1 MTILVLNALKEIIL
15 HLGCP
20 GVPVVSM
27 WYSGWVATGGGS
39 NKHSISSTHTW
50 YTMYVRICIWYNWF
64 HHYFK
69 RMKIFCMVRISHR
82 PTFGGIV
89 KVKGAVSL
97 AGDAEGWLWPVGFPE
112 AGGSAVNLCSLQ
124 FVVSFGLGEYICS
137 SSWAKLCACFVHC
150 ILCTLSSTMTLY
162 FYDAVS
168 DTVRRR
174 GWYRAIVT
182 EEGQWHILEEIT
194 DLEFEN
200 Q

>member
-1 MTILVLNALKEIIL
+1 MEVSITILVLNALKEIIL

-69 RMKIFCMVRISHR
+69 RMKIFCITPANFRWHCQSQRCRQPGRRCWRLTLTGRIPRSGWECR
-82 PTFGGIV
+82 QSLLP
-89 KVKGAVSL
+89 AVC
-97 AGDAEGWLWPVGFPE
+97 GQFW
-112 AGGSAVNLCSLQ
+112 NI
-124 FVVSFGLGEYICS
+124 FVVLVGPNY
-137 SSWAKLCACFVHC
+137 APVLCIAHCVLCQVRWHC
-150 ILCTLSSTMTLY
+150 I

-168 DTVRRR
+168 DTVYKKKGLIQGHSYGIRVGYCNSDIFLGKSR
-174 GWYRAIVT
+174 T
-182 EEGQWHILEEIT
+182 
-194 DLEFEN
+194 
-200 Q
+200 